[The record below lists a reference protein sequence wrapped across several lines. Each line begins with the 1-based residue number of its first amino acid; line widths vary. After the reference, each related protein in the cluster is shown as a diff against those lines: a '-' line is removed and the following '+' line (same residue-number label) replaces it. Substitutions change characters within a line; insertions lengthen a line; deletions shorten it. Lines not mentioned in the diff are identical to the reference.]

1 MRVEWDKNQ
10 AMVWVVC
17 FTEMTT
23 NIKRKRHQEPRRG
36 LSKWASETEQQADR
50 RVSLRK
56 QEDLGWGS
64 SVSISPSLE
73 PAPGEC

>member
-1 MRVEWDKNQ
+1 MGQESG
-10 AMVWVVC
+10 MVWVVC

-23 NIKRKRHQEPRRG
+23 NIKHKRHQEPRRE
-36 LSKWASETEQQADR
+36 LSKWASETEQQADT

-56 QEDLGWGS
+56 QEDRGWGS